1 MTIALTDTV
10 KLGYDTTTLSLD
22 SSGEARY
29 TIALLQ
35 SLRRFTGIEIEILT
49 ASRRVPGSRMQRR
62 AYQALAEGL
71 YYPLLVGRRVRRR
84 AVDLVH
90 YPRHLVSAQGGVEV
104 PTVLTVADVFPVT
117 HPQYYD
123 AATVRHYRLMTPGA
137 ARRATRVI
145 THSKASQSDITR
157 RLRIPPERV
166 AVVPHG
172 VGDQF
177 RPVARDERWLQRRFG
192 VDGPYVLCVATL
204 EPRKN
209 LARAIVAMDRLQP
222 QFPSHALVLTGGRG
236 WLSAELDVA
245 LSRTRSRVVVTGY
258 VSDEELVRLYAA
270 AECFLF
276 ASLLEG
282 FGFPVLEAMAC
293 GAPVVTSDRSSLP
306 EVAGDAA
313 VLVDPYSTEAI
324 AEGIARVLG
333 SSELRTELRDRGLE
347 RSARFTWRAAA
358 EATVRVYQ
366 EALAAH
372 GERGELTA
380 RRSARRARTRAH

>member
-1 MTIALTDTV
+1 V

-29 TIALLQ
+29 ATALLQ
-35 SLRRFTGIEIEILT
+35 SLRRFTELEIEVIT
-49 ASRRVPGSRMQRR
+49 ASRRVPATRIQRR

-71 YYPLLVGRRVRRR
+71 YYPFLVGRRARGH

-90 YPRHLVSAQGGVEV
+90 YPRHLVSAQWRVEV
-104 PTVLTVADVFPVT
+104 PTVLTVADVFPLSQ
-117 HPQYYD
+117 PRFFD
-123 AATVRHYRLMTPGA
+123 SATVGHYRLITPRA
-137 ARRATRVI
+137 ARRATTVI
-145 THSKASQSDITR
+145 THSSASQEEAIR
-157 RLRIPPERV
+157 HLGIPRARI

-172 VGDQF
+172 VGEQF
-177 RPVARDERWLQRRFG
+177 RPVSTDPGWLAHRFG
-192 VDGPYVLCVATL
+192 VQGPYVLCVATL

-209 LARAIVAMDRLQP
+209 LVRAIAAMDRLASH
-222 QFPSHALVLTGGRG
+222 FPSHTLVLTGGRG

-276 ASLLEG
+276 ASLFEG